1 MDRLTTWFY
10 IILLNYVTNQLW
22 NAFRLLRRWEIVFE
36 FKQQSWKIQMLWH
49 TAYYIFHAGAM
60 LLYLWYTICVDKSL
74 FMNYS
79 TVLQCKFKR
88 WISLEKQ
95 IRIFELNKSM
105 ELINF
110 KKLKLQPFHFCAIRS
125 LVIRIRY
132 WWSASLFVVFMLEKF
147 SGAVDIY
154 M

>member
-1 MDRLTTWFY
+1 MLQISYEMHSGCFADGKLFSNSSNKVEKY
-10 IILLNYVTNQLW
+10 KCYGILHTIFFMQVQCYCIYGIRYVL
-22 NAFRLLRRWEIVFE
+22 IKV
-36 FKQQSWKIQMLWH
+36 
-49 TAYYIFHAGAM
+49 
-60 LLYLWYTICVDKSL
+60 YLWIIQLY
-74 FMNYS
+74 
-79 TVLQCKFKR
+79 CKFKR